1 MVREGRKLRHLCFR
15 TSFEADDCC
24 PSVTGANNATSHKTG
39 FSSPAVHRVG
49 RHQTPA
55 PSVSRNNRKVS
66 YARTGASLRG
76 SRATRIL
83 LSPWSWLAPCLDRRN
98 RRTHLQN
105 RRPNFAPC
113 EISAGPLR
121 RHKQHPSDNRHMIAG
136 PHLDDEPCEKRG
148 FVWPREKCERRMKIH
163 GPHCRASVVSQRC
176 CDLTADMTLV

>member
-1 MVREGRKLRHLCFR
+1 
-15 TSFEADDCC
+15 
-24 PSVTGANNATSHKTG
+24 VTGANNATSHKTG
-39 FSSPAVHRVG
+39 FSSPAVRRVG

-98 RRTHLQN
+98 RRTRRSVTYSCLLSRPCLTLPGRRTHLQN
-105 RRPNFAPC
+105 RRPNFAPR

-148 FVWPREKCERRMKIH
+148 FVWPREKCERQRKIH
-163 GPHCRASVVSQRC
+163 GPH
-176 CDLTADMTLV
+176 